1 MDEFNLAN
9 INKRLMTL
17 ENELLECEYRY
28 YQYIELIDEQHRD
41 FCKILRGS
49 SAEESLS
56 ELNKNRR
63 NLVDKLQDRYL
74 KSRRQIEHDIEK
86 LEYLRKERI

>member
-28 YQYIELIDEQHRD
+28 HQYIEQIEEQHRD
-41 FCKILRGS
+41 FCKVLRS
-49 SAEESLS
+49 LSTEESLS

-63 NLVDKLQDRYL
+63 NLVDTLQDRYL
-74 KSRRQIEHDIEK
+74 KSRRKIEHDIEK